1 MKALDIL
8 KKKFRVQYNYAIHKI
23 IRAFPE
29 KKKKKV
35 NSKHRE
41 EAVAWY
47 QGTIRRLFTFSFMA
61 VRIWERGRTP
71 HWAATVE
78 AW

>member
-29 KKKKKV
+29 KKKKK
-35 NSKHRE
+35 S
-41 EAVAWY
+41 
-47 QGTIRRLFTFSFMA
+47 
-61 VRIWERGRTP
+61 
-71 HWAATVE
+71 
-78 AW
+78 